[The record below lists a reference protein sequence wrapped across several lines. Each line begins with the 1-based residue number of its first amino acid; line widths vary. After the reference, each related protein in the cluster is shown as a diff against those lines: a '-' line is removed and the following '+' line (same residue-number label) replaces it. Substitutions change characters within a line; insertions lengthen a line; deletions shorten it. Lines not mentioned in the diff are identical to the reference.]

1 MLRNLATSLF
11 LTEREDEYYDH
22 LTQSDGRTAVNAPA
36 QKGRVVTTLEKA
48 KEARSLVERCITI
61 AKRAQASMDEAQ
73 QYETDAERNTDEW
86 KNWRNSEQH
95 KKWVAAIAPSVAA
108 RRRVFAIL
116 RDKEAVSLLFEEIA
130 PRYMDRPGGYTRV
143 LRLAKPRLG
152 DAGTQAIL
160 ELVGT
165 NDRVS
170 TSSAKPAF
178 GDDDDLSDETSDSDV
193 GLEDSAPVDDVEASA
208 GDESNDVAAEG
219 DEEEKKEG

>member
-22 LTQSDGRTAVNAPA
+22 LTQADGRTVVNAPA

-61 AKRAQASMDEAQ
+61 AKKAQASIDEAQ
-73 QYETDAERNTDEW
+73 QFETDAERNTDEW
-86 KNWRNSEQH
+86 KAWRKSDQH

-108 RRRVFAIL
+108 RRRVFAVL
-116 RDKEAVSLLFEEIA
+116 RDREAVSLLFEEIA

-160 ELVGT
+160 ELVGS

-170 TSSAKPAF
+170 TKSAKPSF
-178 GDDDDLSDETSDSDV
+178 GNDDMATDNAV
-193 GLEDSAPVDDVEASA
+193 EDSPVVDDVDTSSA
-208 GDESNDVAAEG
+208 DDAATEG
-219 DEEEKKEG
+219 QDEEKKED